1 MPSQKAQ
8 FAHANVKSGNFSPL
22 FSNAREKNGSASFFP
37 SHLKTGRK
45 TLLDARGTK
54 LLFKINNKKLY
65 FIGFGICIPVSHIY
79 IVHCTTVHFYQF
91 LIKITEWE
99 QTAKQTAAKRQA
111 HHAHLLLCTSP
122 LSLYIIP
129 THSFI

>member
-54 LLFKINNKKLY
+54 LLLPQEVKL
-65 FIGFGICIPVSHIY
+65 FSLDFCQDLGSLRSVKNSKSTGCEKSSGNCKNPLDFGELNGP
-79 IVHCTTVHFYQF
+79 
-91 LIKITEWE
+91 
-99 QTAKQTAAKRQA
+99 
-111 HHAHLLLCTSP
+111 
-122 LSLYIIP
+122 
-129 THSFI
+129 

>member
-54 LLFKINNKKLY
+54 LLFDEKGVFLDL
-65 FIGFGICIPVSHIY
+65 FVLFCESFSSSHPSMIP
-79 IVHCTTVHFYQF
+79 
-91 LIKITEWE
+91 
-99 QTAKQTAAKRQA
+99 
-111 HHAHLLLCTSP
+111 
-122 LSLYIIP
+122 
-129 THSFI
+129 